1 MKNKVVNYLLEFI
14 KKHKKCD
21 ERKLKIY
28 KYGLE
33 GLYNLVTK
41 IIVITLITLTFG
53 IIKEFLLIL
62 LFYAIIRTY
71 AFGIHAESS
80 LKCWISTLM
89 IYILGSVVVHNFI
102 IIKEV
107 ALFISFLG
115 LLSFILWAPADTPKR
130 PLIRKNQRKTQKI
143 KTCIICI
150 IYILLIIISRNQLI
164 INAITYSLVIEMI
177 CINPLTYKL
186 TKTTFNNY
194 RFYKGLNCN

>member
-1 MKNKVVNYLLEFI
+1 MKNKVVNYLLDFI

-21 ERKLKIY
+21 KRKIKIY

-41 IIVITLITLTFG
+41 IIIITLITLLFG

-89 IYILGSVVVHNFI
+89 IYILGSVIVHNFI

-130 PLIRKNQRKTQKI
+130 PLIREKQRKAQKI
-143 KTCIICI
+143 KTCII
-150 IYILLIIISRNQLI
+150 N
-164 INAITYSLVIEMI
+164 
-177 CINPLTYKL
+177 
-186 TKTTFNNY
+186 
-194 RFYKGLNCN
+194 LN